1 MLASVRKLIH
11 LKGRLGLL
19 REFGRGLT
27 ATVVA
32 SIAVFALPSG
42 TSYEVSLST
51 FWDVWAGCYLGMT
64 WLFMSRSTAE
74 RTSRWALAQVTEPGP
89 WLLRAVKALFL
100 VGRTSTPFF
109 VLVSLVGLASAVNLL
124 PQVRDLGSPDDVV
137 VVTLNALGVVA
148 AWAMLHTTYA
158 LHYAYLYYRSEASP
172 GGLDFP
178 GKERPGQSDFAYFS
192 FTVGTSFAVSDVS
205 VTDSKVR
212 RVVLSHIILS
222 FAYNTTILA
231 SVINLVVGP

>member
-1 MLASVRKLIH
+1 VLTSVRKLIH
-11 LKGRLGLL
+11 LKSRLGLL

-32 SIAVFALPSG
+32 SIVVFALPSE

-89 WLLRAVKALFL
+89 WLLRAARALFL

-124 PQVRDLGSPDDVV
+124 PQVRDLGSSDDVV

-192 FTVGTSFAVSDVS
+192 FTIGTSFAVSDVS

-212 RVVLSHIILS
+212 RVVLGHIILS

>member
-1 MLASVRKLIH
+1 MLASVRKWIH
-11 LKGRLGLL
+11 PKGRLGLL

-32 SIAVFALPSG
+32 AIVLFALPSG

-51 FWDVWAGCYLGMT
+51 FWDVWAGCYLGLT
-64 WLFMSRSTAE
+64 WLFISRSTAE
-74 RTSRWALAQVTEPGP
+74 RTRRWALDEVAQPGP
-89 WLLRAVKALFL
+89 WWLRVTRAMFL
-100 VGRTSTPFF
+100 VGRTSAPFF

-124 PQVRDLGSPDDVV
+124 PGIRDLESAGGTTVV
-137 VVTLNALGVVA
+137 ALNALGVVA

-178 GKERPGQSDFAYFS
+178 GKERPEQSDFAYFS
-192 FTVGTSFAVSDVS
+192 FTIGTSFAVSDVS

-212 RVVLSHIILS
+212 RVVLGHIILS

>member
-1 MLASVRKLIH
+1 VLASVRKWIQ

-27 ATVVA
+27 ATAAA
-32 SIAVFALPSG
+32 SIVAFALPSE
-42 TSYEVSLST
+42 TSYEVSLSA
-51 FWDVWAGCYLGMT
+51 FWDVWAGLYLGMT
-64 WLFMSRSTAE
+64 WRFMSRSTPE
-74 RTSRWALAQVTEPGP
+74 RTRRWALAEVAQPGP
-89 WLLRAVKALFL
+89 WWLRVTRAVFL

-124 PQVRDLGSPDDVV
+124 PQVRDLGSSDDVV

-158 LHYAYLYYRSEASP
+158 LHYAYLYYRSEKSP

-178 GKERPGQSDFAYFS
+178 GKEGPGQSDFAYFS
-192 FTVGTSFAVSDVS
+192 FTIGTSFAVSDVS

-212 RVVLSHIILS
+212 RVVLGHIILS

>member
-1 MLASVRKLIH
+1 VLASVRKWIQ

-27 ATVVA
+27 ATAVA
-32 SIAVFALPSG
+32 SIVVFALPSG
-42 TSYEVSLST
+42 TSYEVSLSA
-51 FWDVWAGCYLGMT
+51 FWDVWAGCYLGLT

-74 RTSRWALAQVTEPGP
+74 RTRRWALDEVAQPGP
-89 WLLRAVKALFL
+89 WWLRVTRAVFL
-100 VGRTSTPFF
+100 VGRTSAPFF

-124 PQVRDLGSPDDVV
+124 PGIRDLESAGGTTVV
-137 VVTLNALGVVA
+137 ALNALGVVA

-158 LHYAYLYYRSEASP
+158 LHYAYLYYRSESSP

-178 GKERPGQSDFAYFS
+178 GKDRPEQSDFAYFS
-192 FTVGTSFAVSDVS
+192 FTIGTSFAVSDVS

-212 RVVLSHIILS
+212 RVVLGHIILS